1 MNKFQDFKL
10 VYRQGGRR
18 LERVF
23 KDTLYANVK
32 RVADSFP
39 PTVLWRIQAS
49 VKLGTLKLG
58 FGRDLSITHAGTLPR
73 TG

>member
-1 MNKFQDFKL
+1 SISCWRYLPLFLEVSMNKFQDFKL

-23 KDTLYANVK
+23 TDTLYANVK

-39 PTVLWRIQAS
+39 PTVLWRIQPA
-49 VKLGTLKLG
+49 
-58 FGRDLSITHAGTLPR
+58 
-73 TG
+73 

>member
-23 KDTLYANVK
+23 TDTLYANVK
-32 RVADSFP
+32 RVSLTRFLRLFFGAFSQRK
-39 PTVLWRIQAS
+39 TRNLKARLW
-49 VKLGTLKLG
+49 
-58 FGRDLSITHAGTLPR
+58 P
-73 TG
+73 

>member
-23 KDTLYANVK
+23 TDTLT
-32 RVADSFP
+32 RM
-39 PTVLWRIQAS
+39 
-49 VKLGTLKLG
+49 
-58 FGRDLSITHAGTLPR
+58 
-73 TG
+73 